1 MHDFGYVNTS
11 ALAAMFWG
19 RYGSAVRERL
29 KLLHDIRLL
38 DKLRPRVGRTMG
50 APEWVYRLTLLGW
63 RVLRD
68 VAALLDASPQTI
80 SRWQTGKGE
89 PAGRLSARLGVLEAV
104 VDELAA
110 FHPPHR
116 VHDWIFTPHRLLGHA
131 KPAERIQA
139 GRGDEVLAVIA
150 QLRDGAFG

>member
-1 MHDFGYVNTS
+1 MPAADRL
-11 ALAAMFWG
+11 ALL
-19 RYGSAVRERL
+19 RERGGL
-29 KLLHDIRLL
+29 N
-38 DKLRPRVGRTMG
+38 
-50 APEWVYRLTLLGW
+50 A
-63 RVLRD
+63 RD
-68 VAALLDASPQTI
+68 VAALLDASPQTL

-104 VDELAA
+104 VDELAVFYPA
-110 FHPPHR
+110 HR
-116 VHDWIFTPHRLLGHA
+116 VHDWIFNPHRLLGHA